1 MKTIVILI
9 SVAACLAL
17 RADNVGPSVT
27 VLQTNVVTRPIR
39 MTVTTTTVRQV
50 KITPVTVDGKQSWLT
65 NLVGVVSET
74 SVTNAQ
80 VFGGAALKGTN
91 VPQQNRPINRPPGR
105 PR

>member
-1 MKTIVILI
+1 MKTILILI
-9 SVAACLAL
+9 ASLACIAL
-17 RADNVGPSVT
+17 HADQVGPSVT

-39 MTVTTTTVRQV
+39 LLVTTTTVQQV
-50 KITPVTVDGKQSWLT
+50 KVTPVTVDGKQSWLT
-65 NLVGVVSET
+65 NVIGVVSET